1 MGMNIPGELLSNA
14 RRAGESFQEFR
25 DRRRTINYAIRR
37 YLRHGRPATHSRDG
51 EPYVPGPYGHL
62 VKAQP

>member
-1 MGMNIPGELLSNA
+1 
-14 RRAGESFQEFR
+14 
-25 DRRRTINYAIRR
+25 
-37 YLRHGRPATHSRDG
+37 LRHGRPATHSRDG